1 MHNKCV
7 LIPFLH
13 RKALDKPLNN
23 HLPRPCFQ
31 KHDLYKYFQKIRKKI
46 RYDNMYCSRL
56 KLVGYLEW

>member
-13 RKALDKPLNN
+13 RTALDKPLNN

-46 RYDNMYCSRL
+46 RYDNICI
-56 KLVGYLEW
+56 VVD